1 MSRPEIKETYMNH
14 PKTTVAGYLV
24 VAAAVISFIAK
35 FMSGGIDATSIQ
47 EIIAALAG
55 VGLVASSDGGA

>member
-1 MSRPEIKETYMNH
+1 MNH
-14 PKTTVAGYLV
+14 PKTTIAGYLV

-35 FMSGGIDATSIQ
+35 FMSGGIDATAIQ